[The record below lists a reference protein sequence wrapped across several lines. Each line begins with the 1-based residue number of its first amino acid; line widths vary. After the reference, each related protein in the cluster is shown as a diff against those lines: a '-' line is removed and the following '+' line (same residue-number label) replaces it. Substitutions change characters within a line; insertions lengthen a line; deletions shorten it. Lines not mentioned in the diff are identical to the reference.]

1 MQTGRQIAS
10 RLSELGI
17 ETAEALRRSH
27 PDSIR
32 NQFSVVLSRTVL
44 ELNGVSCLSLETVTP
59 SK

>member
-32 NQFSVVLSRTVL
+32 NQFSVVLSRTVPQTHKATL
-44 ELNGVSCLSLETVTP
+44 LL
-59 SK
+59 